1 MISLHVSR
9 HGPAS
14 PTFDPTSGEALRDYA
29 VRKMPSFAS
38 SYGIGCGQSPPSSPA
53 ITMPS
58 ELSAAQRSRWGGHSD
73 CKIYRQ
79 QIESSAANAEP
90 ERVDFGELAHLPQ
103 VGTPC
108 RKSDM
113 VTFGPTGGDPPYPS
127 LRQPLRLGPRGYEK
141 LSRRRVRP
149 TATSTSSDF
158 SIGFRGRFKGV
169 CRVAY
174 QENRWSS
181 CDSTLGA
188 GKDPCARSSIRE
200 GGEGALPADADRRRG
215 HRT

>member
-113 VTFGPTGGDPPYPS
+113 VTFGPTGGDP
-127 LRQPLRLGPRGYEK
+127 LPL
-141 LSRRRVRP
+141 
-149 TATSTSSDF
+149 TSTTP
-158 SIGFRGRFKGV
+158 SIGTPGVRKTEPAPRSTNRDVHFIRFFHWFQG
-169 CRVAY
+169 
-174 QENRWSS
+174 
-181 CDSTLGA
+181 
-188 GKDPCARSSIRE
+188 
-200 GGEGALPADADRRRG
+200 
-215 HRT
+215 